1 MNTIPVEDR
10 GSRRRFWER
19 HVESWRL
26 SNLSQAQYC
35 RRHGLSPQSFS
46 YWKNRIELS
55 SPMSHALVE
64 LPLCSFSEKTTPES
78 SAGITIRVG
87 ECYRVEI
94 SRGFDADA
102 LERVLRVVGC
112 L

>member
-1 MNTIPVEDR
+1 
-10 GSRRRFWER
+10 
-19 HVESWRL
+19 
-26 SNLSQAQYC
+26 
-35 RRHGLSPQSFS
+35 
-46 YWKNRIELS
+46 
-55 SPMSHALVE
+55 MSHALVE